1 MLYLVVSPYIL
12 RVKAVLLLHEVR
24 AMRLID
30 ANIMYRLDFV
40 TTDYLQTCLVD
51 ILFFYLVVA
60 VVAR

>member
-40 TTDYLQTCLVD
+40 TTDYLQTCLLD

>member
-40 TTDYLQTCLVD
+40 TTYYLQTCLLD

>member
-40 TTDYLQTCLVD
+40 TTYYLQTCLVD

>member
-1 MLYLVVSPYIL
+1 
-12 RVKAVLLLHEVR
+12 
-24 AMRLID
+24 MRLID

>member
-40 TTDYLQTCLVD
+40 TAFYLPVCLVNMS
-51 ILFFYLVVA
+51 FFYLVVA